1 LLASLLASDRNP
13 SPKEERAMLTDT
25 ACRNLKPKAKP
36 YKKSDGAG
44 LYLLVKPSGSKHWY
58 MGYRFGGPQ
67 KKVSFGAYPEITLS
81 EAREKRDAARKLI
94 AHGTDPSVAKQE
106 AKRAQAAARN
116 FNEWADEWLERER
129 AAKPSFD
136 EKTMAGKERYVGY
149 LKGEFGSRLI
159 PAIKRRDVILYLKEF
174 EKTGKLETRDRVR
187 STGEHICIYADIEGN
202 DYNPFRNL
210 KQQLVENDSA
220 PRPAITKPA
229 AQVARLFQTI
239 AAPFERGRF
248 GDLVGHALRFISL
261 TVVRPGEI
269 TDAEW
274 SEFDFETARWTISAE
289 KMKMK
294 HEHVVP
300 LSQQALAILEQVKE
314 MTGDRRYVFSCS
326 KDKPIS
332 GNTLNKRL
340 RDLGY
345 DTKQQH
351 CAHGFR
357 TTFSTLINAELDS
370 EHDKTWDGDLVEL
383 QLAHLDE
390 SSVKAIYNRT
400 GPLSLIGART
410 KLLQHWADHVDTMVG
425 NNVVPLEHK
434 SKAS

>member
-1 LLASLLASDRNP
+1 LLASLLASNETE
-13 SPKEERAMLTDT
+13 EERAMLTDT
-25 ACRNLKPKAKP
+25 ACRNLKPQAKP
-36 YKKSDGAG
+36 YKKSDGGG
-44 LYLLVKPSGSKHWY
+44 LYLFVKPSGSKHWH
-58 MGYRFGGPQ
+58 MGYRFGGTQ
-67 KKVSFGAYPEITLS
+67 KKLSFGPYPEVTLS
-81 EAREKRDAARKLI
+81 EAREKRDAAKKLI
-94 AHGTDPSVAKQE
+94 AHGTDPAVAKQE

-116 FNEWADEWLERER
+116 FSEWADEWVERER

-136 EKTMAGKERYVGY
+136 EKTIAGKTRCVGY
-149 LKGEFGSRLI
+149 LKAEFGGRRI
-159 PAIKRRDVILYLKEF
+159 PEIKRPDVILYLKDF
-174 EKTGKLETRDRVR
+174 EKSGKLETRDRVR
-187 STGEHICIYADIEGN
+187 SAGEQICIYADIEGN

-210 KQQLVENDSA
+210 KQQLIENDSE
-220 PRPAITKPA
+220 PRPAITKPVVE
-229 AQVARLFQTI
+229 VAKLFENI

-269 TDAEW
+269 ADAEW
-274 SEFDFETARWTISAE
+274 SEFDFGMARWTIPVE

-294 HEHVVP
+294 CEHVVP
-300 LSQQALAILEQVKE
+300 LSQQALAILGRVKE
-314 MTGDRRYVFSCS
+314 LTSDRRYVFSCG

-332 GNTLNKRL
+332 NNTLNKRL

-345 DTKQQH
+345 DTKKQH

-370 EHDKTWDGDLVEL
+370 EDNKSWDSDVVEL

-400 GPLSLIGART
+400 GPLSLIGARA
-410 KLLQHWADHVDTMVG
+410 KLLQHWADRIDRMVG
-425 NNVVPLEHK
+425 GNVVPIEVK
-434 SKAS
+434 VNVS